1 MKKTLISLL
10 LGLPLAAHAQCQ
22 QRDAL
27 QFFAGHAPRAACPPS
42 DTRLCLAL
50 PRLVDDDFHDL
61 VVAASAE
68 FLPKFNPGK
77 GATPSLLPVVRDAL
91 RMDLTRRSAYVTCDG
106 LHVYF
111 QDSGGIGDKTEW
123 RGPVAVSTLYAERPR

>member
-1 MKKTLISLL
+1 MMIKTWITLL

-22 QRDAL
+22 QRDVL
-27 QFFAGHAPRAACPPS
+27 QFFATHA
-42 DTRLCLAL
+42 

-68 FLPKFNPGK
+68 FLPKFQPGK
-77 GATPSLLPVVRDAL
+77 SATPPSLLPVVRDAL
-91 RMDLTRRSAYVTCDG
+91 RMDMTRRSAYVTCDG

-111 QDSGGIGDKTEW
+111 QDSGGLGDKTEW
-123 RGPVAVSTLYAERPR
+123 RGPVAIRTLYAERPR